1 MGVIKDL
8 KNLIAGLGITG
19 KHLGTHAI
27 TVQYPEQR
35 DKIPERS
42 RGIVVLL
49 SDKETGELNCTACQ
63 LCMRA
68 CPTGAIVVEFERDE
82 NKRKVLTNFT
92 LDNTIC
98 CFCGLCEESCNF
110 SALKLA
116 QKYEFSTIGK
126 EELVWDMHKLQEV
139 GRDVPYEDKR
149 KKKKAAP
156 KKPTP
161 KPTEKKPEEEKKPQQ
176 TKEEVEAQAEKKAK
190 PVDKP
195 VDKME
200 PKPEPEK
207 EKPATEDNQPGE
219 KPKAG
224 EEPTE
229 QTGGKTEQAGDD
241 SKDDTKKEGS
251 D

>member
-1 MGVIKDL
+1 MGVMKDL

-19 KHLGTHAI
+19 KHLGRHAI
-27 TVQYPEQR
+27 TIQYPEQR
-35 DKIPERS
+35 DTIPERS

-82 NKRKVLTNFT
+82 NKRKILTKFD

-116 QKYEFSTIGK
+116 TKYEFSTTDKDG
-126 EELVWDMHKLQEV
+126 LLWDMHKLQEV
-139 GRDVPYEDKR
+139 GRDVPYVDTR
-149 KKKKAAP
+149 KKKAEKSE

-161 KPTEKKPEEEKKPQQ
+161 KP
-176 TKEEVEAQAEKKAK
+176 A
-190 PVDKP
+190 
-195 VDKME
+195 
-200 PKPEPEK
+200 PKPADEQ
-207 EKPATEDNQPGE
+207 PAPKDSSEAPQPADKTPGVGDMPD
-219 KPKAG
+219 KPKAAQK
-224 EEPTE
+224 PDDPND
-229 QTGGKTEQAGDD
+229 GGTDVASDNRD
-241 SKDDTKKEGS
+241 DDTKREGN